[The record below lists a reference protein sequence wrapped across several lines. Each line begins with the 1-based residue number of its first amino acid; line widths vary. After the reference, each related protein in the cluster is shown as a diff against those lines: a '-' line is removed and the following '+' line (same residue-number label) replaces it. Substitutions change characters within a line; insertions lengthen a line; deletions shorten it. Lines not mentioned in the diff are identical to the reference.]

1 MNKELSDQVNTVE
14 RALGECMIETATT
27 VIRVWLNE
35 LGENNPYEEALLSIH
50 KRYQDLFTRW
60 LNVDDPEAEQELDK
74 LTGDMYQ
81 LADAVYVDIRLK
93 RATDARI

>member
-35 LGENNPYEEALLSIH
+35 LGENNPYEEALL
-50 KRYQDLFTRW
+50 FTR
-60 LNVDDPEAEQELDK
+60 
-74 LTGDMYQ
+74 
-81 LADAVYVDIRLK
+81 DIRIYLP
-93 RATDARI
+93 DG